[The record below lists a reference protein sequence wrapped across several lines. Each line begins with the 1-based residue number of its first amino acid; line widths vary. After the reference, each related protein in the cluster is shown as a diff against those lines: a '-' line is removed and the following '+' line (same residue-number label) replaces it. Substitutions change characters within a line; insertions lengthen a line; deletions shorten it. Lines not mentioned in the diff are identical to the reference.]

1 MEEVP
6 GGRDSGSEFQGSW
19 YIDTWLEPWKSKGT
33 TKTFLDPFQKQL
45 LLVIW
50 DKQLRRHRV
59 GFWSDSLGLFNN

>member
-1 MEEVP
+1 MGEVP
-6 GGRDSGSEFQGSW
+6 GERGFGSRFQGSW
-19 YIDTWLEPWKSKGT
+19 YIDAWLELWKSKGT

-59 GFWSDSLGLFNN
+59 GFWSDSLGLLNN